1 MLVLSRKVGESIQ
14 IGENI
19 RLTVSSVNGSRVKI
33 CVEAPRELPVRRQEI
48 DTIRNGSDQNAVC
61 AVAVPTR

>member
-1 MLVLSRKVGESIQ
+1 MLVLSRKIGESIQ

-33 CVEAPRELPVRRQEI
+33 CVEAPRELPVRREEI
-48 DTIRNGSDQNAVC
+48 DTLCNGSEKNTVC
-61 AVAVPTR
+61 AVAVPAR